1 MEIFPFP
8 APRHARTHTDTLLH
22 EAKMKQKIPFRAL
35 LIASKWDFLLHL
47 AVNAQ
52 KGRLHIETSI
62 CKRRLY
68 RSAIGRNVHRLAK
81 VDAKQ
86 NADTIF
92 SSPSA

>member
-8 APRHARTHTDTLLH
+8 PRDMPAPIPAPCY
-22 EAKMKQKIPFRAL
+22 MKQKIPFRAL

-52 KGRLHIETSI
+52 KGRLHIEASI

-68 RSAIGRNVHRLAK
+68 RSTIGRNVHRLAK

-86 NADTIF
+86 NAGTIF